1 MRFNRMSITKRGVE
15 LNYELRDQHKLEEI
29 KAFSAEPPLSSFSDA
44 MQAFC
49 PFVIGLLEIPE
60 NWREDL
66 TITTLNL
73 SEDKNGNRGLI
84 VTAVKPVANA
94 YDRPLVLNTP
104 LVREGGDDPSEEACV
119 LADEVLELIALAES
133 EAEAERYLNG
143 EREQRELFD
152 GKTAETSENAKD
164 FNERAAHAENL
175 STRKPRRGRGK
186 AKGPRPADTGVDF
199 VANPGADQPVTNDV
213 LRDMLLLA
221 DRDVSIEAIAKV
233 TSSEREA
240 AERWAAAVHLAASD
254 HDDVDVPEEPAWIK
268 DFADPSLVVDGWQ
281 DAPPPKLGD
290 EEVHAIRDAARGD

>member
-60 NWREDL
+60 NWREAL

-119 LADEVLELIALAES
+119 LVDEVLELIALAES
-133 EAEAERYLNG
+133 EAERYLNG

-152 GKTAETSENAKD
+152 GKTAETSENAKEFD
-164 FNERAAHAENL
+164 ERAAHAENL

-186 AKGPRPADTGVDF
+186 ARGPRPADTGVDF
-199 VANPGADQPVTNDV
+199 VANPGADEPVTDEN
-213 LRDMLLLA
+213 LREFLLKA
-221 DRDVSIEAIAKV
+221 DRDVSVEAIAKV

-240 AERWAAAVHLAASD
+240 AFQWAID
-254 HDDVDVPEEPAWIK
+254 PEGTDEPEWIK
-268 DFADPSLVVDGWQ
+268 AFADPSLVVDGWQ